1 MTERQDIRF
10 RAADGT
16 ELSAWLYLPTDA
28 GPPRPAVTMAH
39 GFGATKEHGL
49 DGYARAFADAG
60 FVVLAH
66 DHRTFGTSGGQPRQD
81 IDPWAQIDDW
91 RRALSY
97 LETLDAVDTSRI
109 GIWGTS
115 YAGGHAIVLGATDR
129 RIRAV
134 VAQVPTID
142 GYASGLRR
150 VPPEAVAGLE
160 RAFDEDQRAQFRG
173 EPARTQKLVDPDPSV
188 PAAYRSQD
196 AIDFLYQPIPPG
208 IWENELTIQSTRR
221 FRMYEPGRWAGRV
234 SPTPL
239 LMIIAAHDTT
249 APADLALQAYERALE
264 PKSLVILD
272 GGHYSPYLDRFPDA
286 SKAAVDWFQA
296 HL

>member
-16 ELSAWLYLPTDA
+16 ELSAWLYGPADA
-28 GPPRPAVTMAH
+28 DPPRPPHPAITMAH

-66 DHRTFGTSGGQPRQD
+66 DHRTFGTSGGRPRQD

-91 RRALSY
+91 RRAISY
-97 LETLDAVDTSRI
+97 LETLDIVDTARI

-115 YAGGHAIVLGATDR
+115 YSGGHAVVLGATDR

-173 EPARTQKLVDPDPSV
+173 EPPRTQKFADPDPLV
-188 PAAYRSQD
+188 PAAYHSKTPS
-196 AIDFLYQPIPPG
+196 IS
-208 IWENELTIQSTRR
+208 STSPSRPE
-221 FRMYEPGRWAGRV
+221 YGRTR
-234 SPTPL
+234 
-239 LMIIAAHDTT
+239 
-249 APADLALQAYERALE
+249 
-264 PKSLVILD
+264 
-272 GGHYSPYLDRFPDA
+272 
-286 SKAAVDWFQA
+286 
-296 HL
+296 

>member
-1 MTERQDIRF
+1 MTERQDVRF

-16 ELSAWLYLPTDA
+16 ELSAWLYLPAGA
-28 GPPRPAVTMAH
+28 GPPRPAITMAH
-39 GFGATKEHGL
+39 GFGGTKEQGL

-66 DHRTFGTSGGQPRQD
+66 DPRGFGTSGGQPRQD
-81 IDPWAQIDDW
+81 IAPWAQIDDW
-91 RRALSY
+91 RRAISY
-97 LETLDAVDTSRI
+97 LETLDAVDSARI

-115 YAGGHAIVLGATDR
+115 YSGGHAIVLGATDR

-150 VPPEAVAGLE
+150 IPPDAVAGLE

-173 EPARTQKLVDPDPSV
+173 EPPRTQKLVDPDPSV
-188 PAAYRSQD
+188 LAAYHSQD
-196 AIDFLYQPIPPG
+196 AIDFHFHPIPPG
-208 IWENELTIQSTRR
+208 IWENEVTIQSTRR
-221 FRMYEPGRWAGRV
+221 ARMYEPGRWAGRV

-239 LMIIAAHDTT
+239 LMIIAAHDVT
-249 APADLALQAYERALE
+249 APTDLALQAYERALQ

-272 GGHYSPYLDRFPDA
+272 GGHYSVHLDRFPDA